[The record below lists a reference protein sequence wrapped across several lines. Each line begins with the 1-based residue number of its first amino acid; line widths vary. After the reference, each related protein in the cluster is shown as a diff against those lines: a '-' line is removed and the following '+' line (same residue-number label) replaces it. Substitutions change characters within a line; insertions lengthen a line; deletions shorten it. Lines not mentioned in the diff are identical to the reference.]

1 MTFPDHPVPSASLT
15 FLVAQVFDGVHFAA
29 VLPLYTP
36 ITKGRPS
43 RLPCKLPSSELYY
56 RLYADRS

>member
-1 MTFPDHPVPSASLT
+1 MVPSASLT
-15 FLVAQVFDGVHFAA
+15 FLVVQVFDGVHFAA
-29 VLPLYTP
+29 VLSFYTP

-43 RLPCKLPSSELYY
+43 RLPCKLPGSELYY